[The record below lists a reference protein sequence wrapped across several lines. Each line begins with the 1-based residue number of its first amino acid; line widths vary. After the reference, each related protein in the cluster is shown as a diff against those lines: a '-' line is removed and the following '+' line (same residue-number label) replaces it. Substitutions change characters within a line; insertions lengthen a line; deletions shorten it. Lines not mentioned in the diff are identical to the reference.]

1 MSIIG
6 IGVDIV
12 NNDRLKKLVKK
23 KNFIKRIFTINEQIR
38 SKKLKNRINYY
49 SKRYAAKEAFSKATG
64 FGISKN
70 LHFKDIEIKSNKRG
84 KPLINLETIINLIS
98 HTTTKKGLEVMA
110 VLDENIYQKGIQVD
124 DETMDL
130 ISISRDPTFPLWN
143 YSISPNT
150 VNFI

>member
-84 KPLINLETIINLIS
+84 KPLINLNKSTILYLKKKFRVKS
-98 HTTTKKGLEVMA
+98 FKTKLS
-110 VLDENIYQKGIQVD
+110 LSDEK
-124 DETMDL
+124 
-130 ISISRDPTFPLWN
+130 N
-143 YSISPNT
+143 YSIAY
-150 VNFI
+150 VIIEKA